1 MPVENRSASAQ
12 KILEKAKM
20 LFWKYGIK
28 RVTVEEICAE
38 AGVSKMTF
46 YRQFKN
52 KHELVMSLLTTIY
65 DQGMADYQEIMQRD
79 ISFPEKVKAIV
90 LLKHQSSQN
99 LSAEF
104 MSDLYQ
110 SDDAELQALMANYAE
125 KSHLQTRKDFLTAQ
139 QEGWIRS
146 DLKMDSIF
154 FLLGVIQ
161 EKLFDPA
168 YLALHEN
175 PHDAIMELTNFFFYG
190 VLSSSKSASEA

>member
-65 DQGMADYQEIMQRD
+65 DQGMADYREIMQRD

-110 SDDAELQALMANYAE
+110 SDDAELQALMTNYAE
-125 KSHLQTRKDFLTAQ
+125 KSHLQTRKDFLAAQ

-154 FLLGVIQ
+154 FLLALIQ